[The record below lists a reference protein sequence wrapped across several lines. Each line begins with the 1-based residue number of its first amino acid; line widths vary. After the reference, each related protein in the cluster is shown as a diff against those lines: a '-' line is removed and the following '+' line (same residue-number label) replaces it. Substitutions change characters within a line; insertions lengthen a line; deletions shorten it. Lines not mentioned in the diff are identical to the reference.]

1 VKHVLCAYLRHWP
14 IDRLCRRRPE
24 LRHKPLVLVESTAH
38 RQTIVH
44 VSPPPHAP
52 ADVYPG
58 MALTEGRARCA
69 ELLDFPITPEA
80 DRRGLEALGRRL
92 MRFSPQV
99 CVAPPASIFL
109 DAGGLERLFGGLD
122 GVRDRVEEMLAA
134 LSISAGVAIAPTPG
148 AAWALAAF
156 RGIRPLRGGVAQGGR
171 IITRKEQVPAAL
183 EKLPAA
189 ALRLESQAIEL
200 LASLGVQTIGA
211 LLALSRGDLAV
222 RFGQGIL
229 TRIDQ
234 ALGAVHEP
242 LQFLVPRTPIEASLE
257 FESAIYSLQTLQ
269 IVMQEL
275 VRQVVHGLALRGLG
289 AKELRLVFRQP
300 YGPAVEKTIS
310 LLRPSRSESALV
322 RLIGC
327 ALEQVHSDED
337 GFVAAALLVPSVVRM
352 GDEQAALIG
361 ADEQINAAELDH
373 LVERLRA
380 RLDKTP
386 RPGSGQAPRLS
397 SGQVVEWGELLA
409 SHLPEC
415 AARFGDIPPT
425 PVKTIDR
432 SNRIAIDLLR
442 PLRLLRQP
450 RAIDVIVRPSHSH
463 DGHPVSFT
471 DKKQRGRVHRLDHI
485 RGPERISG
493 QWWNG
498 RWKIRD
504 YFDVLDSL
512 GGRYWIFR
520 VAQSGRW
527 FLHGI
532 FE

>member
-14 IDRLCRRRPE
+14 IDRLRRRQPE
-24 LRHKPLVLVESTAH
+24 LRHKPLVLVQTTAH

-69 ELLDFPITPEA
+69 EVLDFPVTPEA
-80 DRRGLEALGRRL
+80 DLRGLEALGRRL

-109 DAGGLERLFGGLD
+109 DAGGLERLFGGME
-122 GVRDRVEEMLAA
+122 GVLDRVEEMLAS
-134 LSISAGVAIAPTPG
+134 LNISAGVAIAPTPG

-156 RGIRPLRGGVAQGGR
+156 GGIPQLRCGVAR
-171 IITRKEQVPAAL
+171 IVTWKENVPAAL
-183 EKLPAA
+183 EKLPPA

-242 LQFLVPRTPIEASLE
+242 LKFLVPRVPIEASLE
-257 FESAIYSLQTLQ
+257 FESTIDSLETLQ

-275 VRQVVHGLALRGLG
+275 VRQVVHQLATRGLG

-300 YGPAVEKTIS
+300 YGPAVEKSIL
-310 LLRPSRSESALV
+310 LLRPCRTESALV
-322 RLIGC
+322 KLIRC
-327 ALEQVHSDED
+327 ALEQVQSDED
-337 GFVAAALLVPSVVRM
+337 GFVAAALLVPSVVRL

-386 RPGSGQAPRLS
+386 RPGSGQAPRPG

-415 AARFGDIPPT
+415 AARFGDTT

-432 SNRIAIDLLR
+432 SNRIAVDLLR

-450 RAIDVIVRPSHSH
+450 RSIDVIVRPSHSH

-471 DKKQRGRVHRLDHI
+471 DKRQRGGVHRLDHI